1 MPYPALDSRPL
12 GIRIKREQIPCSVA
26 PAVAATSRFHWQQG
40 SHANHRIHQS
50 VRLVVQAIISV
61 AMVTESFQVCFF
73 LCDLSSSSGLEFRP
87 FFLKPAFSA
96 FLSGNSVSS
105 LASPPTFPFESV
117 SARVSSVAHSW
128 EPGLR
133 HPCMALRYSLN
144 SSAWHQSPL

>member
-1 MPYPALDSRPL
+1 MFCGPSCGSYIPFPL
-12 GIRIKREQIPCSVA
+12 
-26 PAVAATSRFHWQQG
+26 AAGQSCQPQDPSISEASGTGHHFS
-40 SHANHRIHQS
+40 SHGHR
-50 VRLVVQAIISV
+50 VFPGL
-61 AMVTESFQVCFF
+61 FF